1 VQPSPHTDWVLG
13 LRGVRI
19 RVRRVLPSLF
29 LAPPTTK
36 RKQQSNPPKLTTN
49 PTQSH
54 PSSQREKKGKKP
66 SSRERKLLFACFVAV
81 LVTWMSFASG
91 GRELRGGMLSMLE
104 THIMMSS
111 LVFCL
116 SLTLI
121 FHLARTLVLRLTL
134 SHVLCLTLL
143 LVLCLSS
150 LMDPTIAHM
159 VLVHERTDL
168 SLDALV
174 TTHVLIVAIISR
186 VGLVFPLEGP
196 SPTLS
201 QDTWMVHV
209 FPVVVDIP
217 LDQVVRC
224 KGL

>member
-1 VQPSPHTDWVLG
+1 VQPNSHTDWVLG

-29 LAPPTTK
+29 LAPPTIK
-36 RKQQSNPPKLTTN
+36 RKQQSNPPKLTTH

-54 PSSQREKKGKKP
+54 PSTQREKP
-66 SSRERKLLFACFVAV
+66 SSRETKLLFACFVAV

-91 GRELRGGMLSMLE
+91 GRELRGGVLSMLE

-111 LVFCL
+111 LIFCL
-116 SLTLI
+116 ILI
-121 FHLARTLVLRLTL
+121 LVFRLAFTLVFLLSL
-134 SHVLCLTLL
+134 SHVLCLTRL
-143 LVLCLSS
+143 LVLHLSS

-159 VLVHERTDL
+159 VFIHERTAL

-174 TTHVLIVAIISR
+174 MAHVLIVVIVSH

-196 SPTLS
+196 FPTLS
-201 QDTWMVHV
+201 
-209 FPVVVDIP
+209 
-217 LDQVVRC
+217 
-224 KGL
+224 